1 MARKKL
7 SLAGK
12 YAVSLILVLMVF
24 LPLLVTIIS
33 SLKIPGSLDAQSP
46 LWISSSD
53 MTLNNYL
60 SVFKERYLVRAF
72 TNTIKIVAVSIFF
85 NVLVGSITAYC
96 LERFEFRFKKIIY
109 ILFYLAMMVPTNI
122 VEIARFQVIRGMGLY
137 NTLGA
142 PIVIYIAANLMQLY
156 IYRQFISGISVSLDE
171 SAMLDGCGYFRIFA
185 QIIFP
190 LLTPATATARGDFFI
205 GADLI
210 IKDNGNGDVGV
221 FAKAY
226 MSIPVDEVYIT
237 IYLDRWDAD
246 AERWRQ
252 VTYYDAEFYAK
263 DYPDGLTDPT
273 VDITFLNQKKGYD
286 YRLRGVFAAVH
297 NGLFE
302 GFSPVTAGIRI
313 E

>member
-1 MARKKL
+1 MARKKI

-33 SLKIPGSLDAQSP
+33 SLKIPGSLDTQSP
-46 LWISSSD
+46 LWISARD

-190 LLTPATATARGDFFI
+190 LLTPATAT
-205 GADLI
+205 LVI
-210 IKDNGNGDVGV
+210 IKTVSIVNDMYIPYL
-221 FAKAY
+221 Y
-226 MSIPVDEVYIT
+226 MPQNQNKT
-237 IYLDRWDAD
+237 LTTFLMR
-246 AERWRQ
+246 
-252 VTYYDAEFYAK
+252 YAGAQQNSW
-263 DYPDGLTDPT
+263 PLLAAGIIVVALPT
-273 VDITFLNQKKGYD
+273 VLLYVFFQKYII
-286 YRLRGVFAAVH
+286 
-297 NGLFE
+297 E
-302 GFSPVTAGIRI
+302 GITAGAVK

>member
-1 MARKKL
+1 MARKKI

-46 LWISSSD
+46 LWISARD

-190 LLTPATATARGDFFI
+190 LLTPATAT
-205 GADLI
+205 LVI
-210 IKDNGNGDVGV
+210 IKTVSIVNDMYIPYL
-221 FAKAY
+221 Y
-226 MSIPVDEVYIT
+226 MPKT
-237 IYLDRWDAD
+237 QNKTLTTFLMR
-246 AERWRQ
+246 
-252 VTYYDAEFYAK
+252 YAGAQQNSW
-263 DYPDGLTDPT
+263 PLLAAGIIVVALPT
-273 VDITFLNQKKGYD
+273 VLLYVFFQKYII
-286 YRLRGVFAAVH
+286 
-297 NGLFE
+297 E
-302 GFSPVTAGIRI
+302 GITAGAVK

>member
-1 MARKKL
+1 MAHRKL

-46 LWISSSD
+46 LWISAKD

-190 LLTPATATARGDFFI
+190 LLTPATAT
-205 GADLI
+205 LVI
-210 IKDNGNGDVGV
+210 IKTVSIVNDMYIPYL
-221 FAKAY
+221 Y
-226 MSIPVDEVYIT
+226 MPKNHNKT
-237 IYLDRWDAD
+237 LTTFLMR
-246 AERWRQ
+246 
-252 VTYYDAEFYAK
+252 YAGAQQNSW
-263 DYPDGLTDPT
+263 PLLAAGIIVVALPT
-273 VDITFLNQKKGYD
+273 VLLYIFFQKYII
-286 YRLRGVFAAVH
+286 
-297 NGLFE
+297 E
-302 GFSPVTAGIRI
+302 GITAGAVK

>member
-1 MARKKL
+1 MGGIVNLPIPLIHIHDTHHKLHIPGCMDSVRCLIKFRHIKTQFFNGIRTFLVCDISFSFSKKEQ
-7 SLAGK
+7 
-12 YAVSLILVLMVF
+12 YQLILIHFRCNLAAC
-24 LPLLVTIIS
+24 LQ
-33 SLKIPGSLDAQSP
+33 KI
-46 LWISSSD
+46 
-53 MTLNNYL
+53 
-60 SVFKERYLVRAF
+60 
-72 TNTIKIVAVSIFF
+72 F

-190 LLTPATATARGDFFI
+190 LLTPATAT
-205 GADLI
+205 LVI
-210 IKDNGNGDVGV
+210 IKTVSIVNDMYIPYL
-221 FAKAY
+221 Y
-226 MSIPVDEVYIT
+226 MPKNQNKT
-237 IYLDRWDAD
+237 LTTFLMR
-246 AERWRQ
+246 
-252 VTYYDAEFYAK
+252 YAGAQQNSW
-263 DYPDGLTDPT
+263 PLLAAGIIVVALPT
-273 VDITFLNQKKGYD
+273 VLLYIFFQKYII
-286 YRLRGVFAAVH
+286 
-297 NGLFE
+297 E
-302 GFSPVTAGIRI
+302 GITAGAVK

>member
-1 MARKKL
+1 MARKKI

-46 LWISSSD
+46 LWISARD

-190 LLTPATATARGDFFI
+190 LLTPATAT
-205 GADLI
+205 LVI
-210 IKDNGNGDVGV
+210 IKTVSIVNDMYIPYL
-221 FAKAY
+221 Y
-226 MSIPVDEVYIT
+226 MPKNKLRTLTTFLMDYSNAQKGSWQTLAAGIIIIMLPTVL
-237 IYLDRWDAD
+237 IYL
-246 AERWRQ
+246 
-252 VTYYDAEFYAK
+252 F
-263 DYPDGLTDPT
+263 
-273 VDITFLNQKKGYD
+273 FQKYI
-286 YRLRGVFAAVH
+286 LAGVAAGAVK
-297 NGLFE
+297 E
-302 GFSPVTAGIRI
+302 
-313 E
+313 

>member
-1 MARKKL
+1 
-7 SLAGK
+7 
-12 YAVSLILVLMVF
+12 
-24 LPLLVTIIS
+24 
-33 SLKIPGSLDAQSP
+33 
-46 LWISSSD
+46 

-171 SAMLDGCGYFRIFA
+171 SAMLD
-185 QIIFP
+185 
-190 LLTPATATARGDFFI
+190 
-205 GADLI
+205 
-210 IKDNGNGDVGV
+210 
-221 FAKAY
+221 
-226 MSIPVDEVYIT
+226 
-237 IYLDRWDAD
+237 
-246 AERWRQ
+246 
-252 VTYYDAEFYAK
+252 
-263 DYPDGLTDPT
+263 
-273 VDITFLNQKKGYD
+273 
-286 YRLRGVFAAVH
+286 AAVIS
-297 NGLFE
+297 GY
-302 GFSPVTAGIRI
+302 SPRLSFRC
-313 E
+313 

>member
-1 MARKKL
+1 MARKKI

-46 LWISSSD
+46 LWISARD

-190 LLTPATATARGDFFI
+190 LLTPATAT
-205 GADLI
+205 LVI
-210 IKDNGNGDVGV
+210 IKTVSIVNDMYIPYL
-221 FAKAY
+221 Y
-226 MSIPVDEVYIT
+226 MPKNQNKT
-237 IYLDRWDAD
+237 LTTFLMR
-246 AERWRQ
+246 
-252 VTYYDAEFYAK
+252 YAGAQQNSW
-263 DYPDGLTDPT
+263 PLLAAGIIVVALPT
-273 VDITFLNQKKGYD
+273 VLLYIIFQKYII
-286 YRLRGVFAAVH
+286 
-297 NGLFE
+297 E
-302 GFSPVTAGIRI
+302 GITAGAVK